1 MPRWLT
7 RFLHW
12 SHIVRSPALAFHD
25 SVKNIDWSSVAEGMA
40 KYEDAYRKE
49 DGARILAWYE
59 AREAW
64 RKANE

>member
-1 MPRWLT
+1 
-7 RFLHW
+7 
-12 SHIVRSPALAFHD
+12 
-25 SVKNIDWSSVAEGMA
+25 MA